1 MSWLLMVWCAAACT
15 AAVVWWSL
23 RGAGRPPTHRRSA
36 WAAAGPGEG
45 RGARR
50 RRAAPPDPLRTL
62 ALQVRLSELATEM
75 RRIEA
80 DPGLYARAHHYLA
93 LQGAYDALLRE
104 ACRLTG
110 LPVED
115 APLRAGFRTGDDE
128 RFREELEL
136 SARGWSW

>member
-1 MSWLLMVWCAAACT
+1 MVWQLMVGCATASTVAAA
-15 AAVVWWSL
+15 WWVL
-23 RGAGRPPTHRRSA
+23 RPGRRDP
-36 WAAAGPGEG
+36 
-45 RGARR
+45 GARR
-50 RRAAPPDPLRTL
+50 GTGFRRRRRGRVPDPLETL
-62 ALQVRLSELATEM
+62 ALQVRLSELTAEL

-80 DPGLYARAHHYLA
+80 DPDVYARAHHYLA
-93 LQGAYDALLRE
+93 VQGAYDALLRE

-115 APLRAGFRTGDDE
+115 VPLRAGFRAGDAE